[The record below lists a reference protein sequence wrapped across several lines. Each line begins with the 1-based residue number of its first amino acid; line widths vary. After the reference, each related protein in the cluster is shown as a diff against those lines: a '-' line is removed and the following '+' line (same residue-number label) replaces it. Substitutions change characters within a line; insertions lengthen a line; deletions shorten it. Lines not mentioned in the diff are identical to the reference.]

1 MKNVLCFGDSNTW
14 GAQPV
19 PSWDQ
24 IKRFNAHQNWTG
36 VAQKQLGADWN
47 FITEGLPSRTTVIE
61 DIVDGAH
68 FSGISYL
75 KPCLLSHSPLDHV
88 VLMLG
93 TNDFKRRFNLVA
105 EDAAVG
111 ITRLIKEIKN
121 SETLVG
127 GPSNILI
134 ICPPPLKVVGVFA
147 TMFEGGDTK
156 SQQLAPYIKEIT
168 AAQGVSYL
176 NAGDIIHSSDIDGIH
191 LDEDQ
196 HKILGEKVAEILLNS
211 AQN

>member
-24 IKRFNAHQNWTG
+24 IKRFELSQNWTG
-36 VAQKQLGADWN
+36 IAQQKLGADWN
-47 FITEGLPSRTTVIE
+47 LITEGLPSRTTVIE

-75 KPCLLSHSPLDHV
+75 KPCLLSHTPLDHV

-105 EDAAVG
+105 EDVAVG

-121 SETLVG
+121 SDTLAG
-127 GPSNILI
+127 GHSNILV
-134 ICPPPLKVVGVFA
+134 ICPPPLKVVGVFS
-147 TMFEGGDTK
+147 TMFEGGDIK
-156 SQQLAPYIKEIT
+156 SQQLAPYIKEI
-168 AAQGVSYL
+168 AAAHGVSYL
-176 NAGDIIHSSDIDGIH
+176 NAGEIIQSSDTDGIH
-191 LDEDQ
+191 LDADQ
-196 HKILGEKVAEILLNS
+196 HKILGEKVAEILTETS
-211 AQN
+211 QP